1 MSTQR
6 YLITTLAEYQTVFWS
21 RVGVEL
27 QRLGHDVAFISYDD
41 RSTEML
47 RRDGF
52 RVFSLPEEPSPGDV
66 SDAAMEEVTG
76 PYGLSDLNLWFS
88 HERFAFGLRDS
99 SVLRRKLL
107 HALSLTSRACAQW
120 APAGNAVLVQE
131 LGGFLSVIGS
141 YFAARKHGLD
151 NWFIEPAFFRGRLFF
166 LRNSFAAMS
175 FTGELP
181 GSVSTEVSD
190 YLEKTSLAG
199 TIVVPQKDRHHY
211 SPALRKVLNWKNFKR
226 LIVKLAD
233 KYVHGKRQEFGY
245 LGRHV
250 VVHLR
255 MLRNSRRLS
264 RHYTAAEKLGHFV
277 YYPLHVP
284 ADMALTLRS
293 PQFLDQLA
301 LIDFLARNVPHT
313 HAIAIKEHPAMI
325 GAIDAHRLIELLK
338 RYDNL
343 FLISP
348 TVNNYQVL
356 RACDAV
362 VSVNSKSG
370 AEALCLGKPVMVL
383 GDAFYADAPFVDRVK
398 SIAKLPGRLSTAL
411 RESRPADPD
420 VVKRYFEGVW
430 QRSLPGELY
439 MADFGNVTQFT
450 ASMVRA
456 TSSVPDVDQPAED

>member
-1 MSTQR
+1 MSPQR

-21 RVGVEL
+21 RVGLEL
-27 QRLGHDVAFISYDD
+27 QRLGHEVAFISYDD

-47 RRDGF
+47 RADGF
-52 RVFSLPEEPSPGDV
+52 RVFSLSEEPTPGDV
-66 SDAAMEEVTG
+66 SDAAMDEVSRR
-76 PYGLSDLNLWFS
+76 YGLSDLNFWFS

-99 SVLRRKLL
+99 AVLRRKLL
-107 HALSLTSRACAQW
+107 HALSLTSKACAQW
-120 APAGNAVLVQE
+120 APAGNAVLMQE

-141 YFAARKHGLD
+141 YFAARQHGLD

-166 LRNSFAAMS
+166 LRNSFAAMN
-175 FTGELP
+175 FAAELP
-181 GSVSTEVSD
+181 AAVSTEVSE

-255 MLRNSRRLS
+255 MLRNSLRLS

-325 GAIDAHRLIELLK
+325 GAIDAHRLIELLE

-383 GDAFYADAPFVDRVK
+383 GDAFYAEAPFVDRVK
-398 SIAKLPGRLSTAL
+398 SIAELPGRLSTAL

-439 MADFGNVTQFT
+439 MADLGNVTQFT

-456 TSSVPDVDQPAED
+456 TSSVIDVDQPAED

>member
-1 MSTQR
+1 MSLQR
-6 YLITTLAEYQTVFWS
+6 FLITTLAEYQTVFWS
-21 RVGVEL
+21 RVGLEL
-27 QRLGHDVAFISYDD
+27 QRLGHEVAFISYDD

-47 RRDGF
+47 RKDGF
-52 RVFSLPEEPSPGDV
+52 RVFSLSEEAPPGDV
-66 SDAAMEEVTG
+66 SEKAMDDAAAR
-76 PYGLSDLNLWFS
+76 YGLSDLNFWFS
-88 HERFAFGLRDS
+88 HERFAFGLSDS

-107 HALSLTSRACAQW
+107 HALSLSSTACAEW
-120 APAGNAVLVQE
+120 APAGNAVLLQE

-175 FTGELP
+175 FAGELP
-181 GSVSTEVSD
+181 ASVSTEVSD

-211 SPALRKVLNWKNFKR
+211 SPVLRKVLNWKNFKR
-226 LIVKLAD
+226 LIVKLSD
-233 KYVHGKRQEFGY
+233 KYLHGKRQEFGY

-250 VVHLR
+250 GVHLR

-264 RHYTAAEKLGHFV
+264 RHYKPAEKLGRFV

-301 LIDFLARNVPHT
+301 LIDFLARSVPHT
-313 HAIAIKEHPAMI
+313 HHIAIKEHPAMI
-325 GAIDAHRLIELLK
+325 GAIDAHRLIELLE

-348 TVNNYQVL
+348 SVNNYQVL

-370 AEALCLGKPVMVL
+370 AEALSLGKPVLVL
-383 GDAFYADAPFVDRVK
+383 GDAFYADAPFVDRLQ
-398 SIAKLPGRLSTAL
+398 SLAELPTRLGAALGQGRVPEA
-411 RESRPADPD
+411 E

-430 QRSLPGELY
+430 QQSLPGELY
-439 MADFGNVTQFT
+439 MADPGNVTQFT
-450 ASMVRA
+450 DSLVRA
-456 TSSVPDVDQPAED
+456 TSPAPVFGRRED

>member
-1 MSTQR
+1 MSPQR
-6 YLITTLAEYQTVFWS
+6 YLISTLAEYQTVFWS
-21 RVGVEL
+21 RVGLEL
-27 QRLGHDVAFISYDD
+27 QRLGHDVAFISFDD

-52 RVFSLPEEPSPGDV
+52 RVFSLSEEPTPSDV
-66 SDAAMEEVTG
+66 SDAAMDKVTG
-76 PYGLSDLNLWFS
+76 TYGLSDLNFWFS

-107 HALSLTSRACAQW
+107 HALFLTSRACVEW
-120 APAGNAVLVQE
+120 APAGNALLVQE

-151 NWFIEPAFFRGRLFF
+151 NWFIEPSFFRGRLFF

-181 GSVSTEVSD
+181 GSVSNHVYE

-199 TIVVPQKDRHHY
+199 TIVVPQKDQHHY
-211 SPALRKVLNWKNFKR
+211 SPALKKVLNWKNCKR
-226 LIVKLAD
+226 LFVKLAD
-233 KYVHGKRQEFGY
+233 KYFHGKRQEFGY

-250 VVHLR
+250 GVHLR
-255 MLRNSRRLS
+255 MLRTSRRLS
-264 RHYTAAEKLGHFV
+264 RCYTTAEKLGHFV

-293 PQFLDQLA
+293 PQYLDQLA

-313 HAIAIKEHPAMI
+313 HNIVIKEHPAMI
-325 GAIDAHRLIELLK
+325 GAIDAHRLIELLD

-348 TVNNYQVL
+348 SVNNYQVL

-370 AEALCLGKPVMVL
+370 AEALSLGKPVMVL
-383 GDAFYADAPFVDRVK
+383 GDAFYADAPFVDKVK
-398 SIAKLPGRLSTAL
+398 SIAELPVRLSAVL
-411 RESRPADPD
+411 SECRPMDSD
-420 VVKRYFEGVW
+420 KVKRYFESVW

-439 MADFGNVTQFT
+439 MADPGNVTQFT
-450 ASMVRA
+450 GSLVSA
-456 TSSVPDVDQPAED
+456 TSSASVVDQPPEL

>member
-1 MSTQR
+1 MSPQR

-21 RVGVEL
+21 RVGLEL
-27 QRLGHDVAFISYDD
+27 KRLGHDVAFISFDD

-47 RRDGF
+47 RTEGF
-52 RVFSLPEEPSPGDV
+52 RVFSLSEEPSPGDV
-66 SDAAMEEVTG
+66 SYAAMEEVVRY
-76 PYGLSDLNLWFS
+76 YGLFDLNLWFS

-107 HALSLTSRACAQW
+107 HALSLTRKACTHW

-181 GSVSTEVSD
+181 GAVSTEVSE

-233 KYVHGKRQEFGY
+233 KYMFGKRQEFGY

-250 VVHLR
+250 RVHLR
-255 MLRNSRRLS
+255 MLRNSQRLS
-264 RHYTAAEKLGHFV
+264 RYYAPAEKLGHFV

-301 LIDFLARNVPHT
+301 LIDFLARSVPHT
-313 HAIAIKEHPAMI
+313 HHIAIKEHPAMI
-325 GAIDAHRLIELLK
+325 GAIDAHRLIELLE

-348 TVNNYQVL
+348 SLNNYQIL

-370 AEALCLGKPVMVL
+370 AEALSLGKPVLVL
-383 GDAFYADAPFVDRVK
+383 GDAFYADAPFVDRLK
-398 SIAKLPGRLSTAL
+398 SITELPGRLSTAL
-411 RESRPADPD
+411 RESRQADPD

-439 MADFGNVTQFT
+439 ITDFSNVTQFT